1 MEVVTGN
8 KSVLT
13 KLPPVAIEFV
23 IARVFI
29 GWISDAYIFPK
40 TAHVETYP
48 IAKTNTNTMTTHRAG
63 PYEFTALA
71 A

>member
-1 MEVVTGN
+1 MSK
-8 KSVLT
+8 KSILT

-23 IARVFI
+23 VARVFV

-48 IAKTNTNTMTTHRAG
+48 IAKTNTDTTTTHRAA
-63 PYEFTALA
+63 PYECTALA